1 MIKQT
6 FTVPLKI
13 TLGVRKF
20 HTYWISMNNYHNW
33 HFQVRN
39 NIKKAFTDQVDTS
52 ILTKAIPPIQ
62 LIYSFYYPN
71 LSHRDI
77 GNSLAVVDKFTADAL
92 VLAGIIPDDNY
103 TVVQSIVG
111 EFGGIDKDNPRCEV
125 TIISHNP

>member
-39 NIKKAFTDQVDTS
+39 NIKKLFTDQVDTS
-52 ILTKAIPPIQ
+52 TLTKAIPPIQ

-103 TVVQSIVG
+103 TIVQSIVG
-111 EFGGIDKDNPRCEV
+111 EFGGIDKANPRCEV
-125 TIISHNP
+125 TIVSQQP